1 MKLRTRS
8 RLLAVLLAGTM
19 VAGSLAG
26 CGGSSNEAPAEE
38 APTESAGTE
47 TPADTEPAEA
57 ETETETEAGADAGK
71 EETPAGNEDTPLVIG
86 HDDVSEKF
94 SPFFGETVPDEDVW
108 LITTVPLLTIDRKGE
123 IVYKGIEGE
132 TREYNGTNYTYMSIA
147 DCEVTENEDGTV
159 FYDYTIRDDVKFAD
173 GEPLTIDDVI
183 FSYYVYLDP
192 SYDGASSVYAL
203 PIQGLEE
210 YRSGSTVLYDLMLFN
225 GEDNTDFTFYSE
237 DEQKKF
243 FETDF
248 PAAGEAFAKS
258 ICDYCTANGY
268 VEDGLD
274 EVSNGMVNWGF
285 ANLNEDGSITGSATE
300 TTWTLQGGD
309 APTLADYWNEMI
321 VSYDYDYQTLSDT
334 EAADSGL
341 FTFLD
346 DSYKVTVETGDSVA
360 NISGIQK
367 TGDNSV
373 RVVLTEVSA
382 PAIYDLSIYVSPLH
396 YYGDPSQ
403 YDYDNNKFGFPKGD
417 LSSVRAKT
425 TQPMGA
431 GPYKFVSYE
440 NRTVYM
446 EANEHYF
453 KGAPVTKYLQ
463 WKTTSEADKLPG
475 VLLGTI
481 DVSQP
486 SISKEVLAQIEGE
499 NSNGELK
506 GDKVI
511 VDLVDYRGYGYIGM
525 NSQLMLVGDDAA
537 SDASKNFRKAIA
549 TVIAVYRD
557 VVIDSYYGEAAS
569 VINYPISNTNW
580 AAPQKSD
587 ADYHVAFS
595 LDVDGNEIYTDG
607 MSEDDKYAAA
617 LEAAL
622 GYFEAAGYTVADGK
636 ITAAPAGGRMG
647 CTIVIPAGGNGDHPS
662 FGIITAAADALK
674 SIGFDM
680 AINDLSD
687 SSQLWDGINGGTVDM
702 WCAAW
707 STVPDPDMFQIYH
720 SEGGSAKNY
729 RIYQKDLD
737 DLVMEG
743 RTSTDQ
749 TYRKAVYKEALDYIV
764 DYAVEIPVY
773 QRQEA
778 TAYSAERIDPDSI
791 VKDATSYWQYREEIE
806 KLAVK

>member
-1 MKLRTRS
+1 MKLKTRN

-19 VAGSLAG
+19 IAGSLAG
-26 CGGSSNEAPAEE
+26 CGGGSADETPAETAPSETQPAETDKPTEEATAETPAEE
-38 APTESAGTE
+38 APA
-47 TPADTEPAEA
+47 A
-57 ETETETEAGADAGK
+57 
-71 EETPAGNEDTPLVIG
+71 NEDTPIVIG
-86 HDDVSEKF
+86 HDDVNEKF
-94 SPFFGETVPDEDVW
+94 SPFFGESVPDEDVW
-108 LITTVPLLTIDRKGE
+108 LLTTVSLLGYDRKGE

-132 TREYNGTNYTYMSIA
+132 TREYNGNNYTYTGIA
-147 DCEVTENEDGTV
+147 DCEVTENADGTV
-159 FYDYTIRDDVKFAD
+159 YYDYTLRDDVKFAD
-173 GEPLTIDDVI
+173 GETLTADDVI
-183 FSYYVYLDP
+183 FSYYVFLDP
-192 SYDGASSVYAL
+192 SYDGASSVHAL

-210 YRSGSTVLYDLMLFN
+210 YRSGSTVLYDLMLSN

-258 ICDYCTANGY
+258 ICDYCVAAGY

-285 ANLNEDGSITGSATE
+285 ASLNEDGSITGSATE
-300 TTWTLQGGD
+300 TTWTLKDND
-309 APTLADYWNEMI
+309 APTLADYWNEMV

-346 DSYKVTVETGDSVA
+346 DSYKVTVETGDSVE

-373 RVVLTEVSA
+373 RVILTEVSA

-396 YYGDPSQ
+396 YYGDPAQ

-431 GPYKFVSYE
+431 GPYKYVSYE

-446 EANEHYF
+446 EANEYYY
-453 KGAPVTKYLQ
+453 KGTPATKYLQ
-463 WKTTSEADKLPG
+463 WKTTAESDKFPG
-475 VLLGTI
+475 VIQGTI
-481 DVSQP
+481 DISQP

-506 GDKVI
+506 GDKVN

-525 NSQLMLVGDDAA
+525 NSQLMKIGDDAG
-537 SDASKNFRKAIA
+537 SEESKNFRKAIA

-557 VVIDSYYGEAAS
+557 VVIDSYYGEAAA

-595 LDVDGNEIYTDG
+595 LDVDGNEIYKDG
-607 MSEDDKYAAA
+607 MSEDEKYAAA

-622 GYFEAAGYTVADGK
+622 GYFEAAGYTVEDGK
-636 ITAAPAGGRMG
+636 ITAAPAGGRLD
-647 CTIVIPAGGNGDHPS
+647 CTIVVPGDGKGDHPS

-674 SIGFDM
+674 SIGFDL

-687 SSQLWDGINGGTVDM
+687 SSQLWDGLNGGTIDM

-720 SEGGSAKNY
+720 SEGGSATHY
-729 RIYQKDLD
+729 RIYQDELD
-737 DLVMEG
+737 QLVMEA
-743 RTSTDQ
+743 RTNTDQ
-749 TYRKAVYKEALDYIV
+749 TYRKAAYKEALDYVV
-764 DYAVEIPVY
+764 DYAVEIPIY

-778 TAYSAERIDPDSI
+778 TVYSSERIDLDTI
-791 VKDATSYWQYREEIE
+791 VQDATSYWQYRDEIE

>member
-1 MKLRTRS
+1 MKRKTKS
-8 RLLAVLLAGTM
+8 RFFAALLAGAM

-26 CGGSSNEAPAEE
+26 CGGSNDAPAENPP
-38 APTESAGTE
+38 AESTGTE
-47 TPADTEPAEA
+47 TPAEGETPAEAPA
-57 ETETETEAGADAGK
+57 ETETPAEGETGEGTDSASNADA
-71 EETPAGNEDTPLVIG
+71 PIVIG

-94 SPFFGETVPDEDVW
+94 SPFFGESVPDEDVW
-108 LITTVPLLTIDRKGE
+108 LLTTTGLLTTDRKGE

-132 TREYNGTNYTYMSIA
+132 TREYNGTDYTYTSIA

-173 GEPLTIDDVI
+173 GELLDIDDVI
-183 FSYYVYLDP
+183 FSFYVYLDP
-192 SYDGASSVYAL
+192 SYDGGHSVYSL

-210 YRSGSTVLYDLMLFN
+210 YRSGSTVLYELMLSK
-225 GEDNTDFTFYSE
+225 GEANTDFTFYSE

-258 ICDYCTANGY
+258 ICDYCIASGY

-285 ANLNEDGSITGSATE
+285 ATLNDDGSITGSATD
-300 TTWTLQGGD
+300 TTWTLKDGD
-309 APTLADYWNEMI
+309 APTLADYWNELV
-321 VSYDYDYQTLSDT
+321 VSYDADYQTLSDT

-360 NISGIQK
+360 NVSGIQK
-367 TGDNSV
+367 LGDNSV

-396 YYGDPSQ
+396 YYGDPAQ

-417 LSSVRAKT
+417 LSLIRAKT

-446 EANEHYF
+446 EANENYF

-475 VLLGTI
+475 VLQGTI
-481 DVSQP
+481 DISQP
-486 SISKEVLAQIEGE
+486 SISKEALAQIQGE
-499 NSNGELK
+499 NSNGELV
-506 GDKVI
+506 GDKVM

-525 NSQLMLVGDDAA
+525 NSQLMLVGDDPA

-595 LDVDGNEIYTDG
+595 VDVDGNDIYADG
-607 MSEDDKYAAA
+607 MNEDEKYAAA
-617 LEAAL
+617 LQAAL
-622 GYFEAAGYTVADGK
+622 GYFEAAGYTVTDGK
-636 ITAAPAGGRMG
+636 LTAAPAGGRMG
-647 CTIVIPAGGNGDHPS
+647 VTVVIPGDGKGDHPS
-662 FGIITAAADALK
+662 FGILTAASDALK
-674 SIGFDM
+674 SIGFDL

-687 SSQLWDGINGGTVDM
+687 SSQMWDGINGGTIDM

-707 STVPDPDMFQIYH
+707 STVPDPDMFQICH
-720 SEGGSAKNY
+720 SEGGSAKHY
-729 RIYQKDLD
+729 RIYQKELD

-749 TYRKAVYKEALDYIV
+749 TYRKAVYKEALDYVV